1 MTNFIIGFH
10 SSSAKLEV
18 LQRLVRCQSQ
28 LVMAQLLLI
37 LIVVITVYHL
47 SSLSYTQLRI
57 LQQIVETTTKN

>member
-1 MTNFIIGFH
+1 MTNFIIGFR
-10 SSSAKLEV
+10 SSRSILKV

-37 LIVVITVYHL
+37 LIVVIMVYHL

>member
-1 MTNFIIGFH
+1 MTNFIIGFRF
-10 SSSAKLEV
+10 SRSIIKV
-18 LQRLVRCQSQ
+18 LQRLVRCQSR

-37 LIVVITVYHL
+37 PIVVITAYHL